1 MSAPD
6 SFVRPEP
13 TTKRVLIAFCLA
25 SLLGGAVIATVQNAS
40 IPSRSGL
47 LGRAFDTVLSIPI
60 YTWTCF
66 WALVLLVGP
75 LIALI
80 RRLKVRRWWVL
91 PLLVFLAGFGIT
103 FSLGTGLFSGRSS
116 NNSSSTIG
124 NREVWILGEITP
136 FGWQSARSF
145 GLQVGAFFS
154 ALSFV
159 VWLVAYRRT

>member
-1 MSAPD
+1 LSAPD
-6 SFVRPEP
+6 SIVRPEP
-13 TTKRVLIAFCLA
+13 TTKRLLIAFCFA
-25 SLLGGAVIATVQNAS
+25 SLLGGAVLATVQNAS
-40 IPSRSGL
+40 IPSRSSL
-47 LGRAFDTVLSIPI
+47 LGRAFDAVLSLPI

-80 RRLKVRRWWVL
+80 RGLKVRRWWLL

-103 FSLGTGLFSGRSS
+103 FALGTGFFFGRSS
-116 NNSSSTIG
+116 NGFSSTMG
-124 NREVWILGEITP
+124 NREVWIRGEITP
-136 FGWQSARSF
+136 FGWQSARAF

-159 VWLVAYRRT
+159 IWLVAYRRT